1 MARVLLRIPLC
12 LLLVAASEANEAELD
27 FKQLDLS
34 GEWYVLIHYKDQR
47 SEHKSITKFKD
58 FAWSIRQTPGLL
70 VWESYPYVLFS
81 DELELIRR
89 HAMLEHL
96 PWEPD
101 ETLWQQI
108 TGEGI
113 VGELAGTQLQLL
125 GSSLVR
131 WGDFQSEFPEGTVL
145 SRQTGFTRS
154 YGQNPYRGYSSS
166 DRPFLFDGDLD
177 ERFPAL
183 ERVVGVTVDGRDKA
197 YPFSVI
203 SPVGAVND
211 VVGDTPIVVL
221 WGAPDTAE
229 DRKSVV

>member
-108 TGEGI
+108 RDTLDVSARAVTKKRLRGSVPEGYKSKPPRAGGLGTLTFSRDWDVSFSEAEI
-113 VGELAGTQLQLL
+113 RIQVIDSLSGTQGLAGMQ
-125 GSSLVR
+125 
-131 WGDFQSEFPEGTVL
+131 E
-145 SRQTGFTRS
+145 
-154 YGQNPYRGYSSS
+154 
-166 DRPFLFDGDLD
+166 
-177 ERFPAL
+177 
-183 ERVVGVTVDGRDKA
+183 VTVFEIREQ
-197 YPFSVI
+197 V
-203 SPVGAVND
+203 
-211 VVGDTPIVVL
+211 
-221 WGAPDTAE
+221 APDELRGRWQEGSRRGTFRMVRA
-229 DRKSVV
+229 RQRRLVK